1 MRALIAAG
9 LMAGM
14 AVFGGAGVAHADYT
28 RADINRGLCAY
39 LDGGA
44 ASGYGMAT
52 LNSIVQA
59 GRVADW
65 PIAATG
71 LVLRDSVRKVCPRH
85 IPLVNRW
92 GNEYHTVARYGYA
105 PGPTLTLPPYQYE
118 FGEGLYLGLN

>member
-1 MRALIAAG
+1 MLGAAP
-9 LMAGM
+9 AQ
-14 AVFGGAGVAHADYT
+14 ADGYT
-28 RADINRGLCAY
+28 RADINRGLCSY
-39 LDGGA
+39 LDAGV

-52 LNSIVQA
+52 LNSIVHA